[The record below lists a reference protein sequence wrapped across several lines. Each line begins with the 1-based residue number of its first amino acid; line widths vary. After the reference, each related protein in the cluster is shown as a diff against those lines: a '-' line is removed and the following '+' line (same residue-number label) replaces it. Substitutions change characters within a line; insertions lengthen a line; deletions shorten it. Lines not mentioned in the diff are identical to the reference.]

1 MPLVWY
7 NANKESFDKFYGDQ
21 AEFVAKHPGAAK
33 PPEVSE
39 EVAQRAVEMS
49 GYWGGPVAFT
59 DGSFFADTGRG
70 GAGVVLYVGDHF
82 DLDAKSGDP
91 APTWTYHG
99 PSDPM
104 GKAAGSSGGEGLE
117 YGNAQLAGE
126 FDAVRVLLA
135 EAAKRK
141 LPGVTIVHDL
151 MGVSEFALGLFKAK
165 AGVTKSYVKDV
176 SEFMASHPGFKLHFV
191 WVHSHDGKSTF
202 AQRGNDLAD
211 QLAKQGAEDKVE
223 SGNPHDKDD
232 DTGFVTVEKRSP
244 KVSTPRPIPMHSEVP
259 GELVDGRAISR
270 RCDEMKARL
279 GECVKGQSGPIESFC
294 TGIEAAL
301 VRRLARSRRKAGGQ
315 PVDDKRPL
323 GVFTFCGPSGVGKT
337 FLSEKAA
344 EELESYGFHYH
355 RFDMSGYMDHESAN
369 YLVGFPKTYKD
380 AQSGD
385 LTRYVRENPQSVIVF
400 DEIEKAHEQVKH
412 LFLQV
417 LQEGE
422 LYDNYE
428 ERNVSFSDTILIFTT
443 NAGRAAYEGEA
454 GTDLSGIS
462 TRVIVDALGKD
473 KLSNGTSAI
482 PSALL
487 SRLAAGNVI
496 MFNRL
501 GARDLLAI
509 CNKEFDRMG
518 AQYLETSNIEIA
530 HDEYVPTAI
539 LLSTGGLSDA
549 RSVRG
554 DTAKFVTENMG
565 ELFQALDEE
574 AKRGAQPERP
584 QKVEFSVNLE
594 DIADERI
601 RGYFTGKRSFKVAC
615 LANPSNAEREK
626 LKGNKVMEYTT
637 DDGKKVEFLYPHDL
651 GFGDAPEDCP
661 SLSEVVDKLDSC
673 DAVLIDLAFGRNTT
687 RPDDPVRFY
696 DAMDIKTYGRRCFE
710 YLRARKPLLPVFVI
724 RPRGG
729 WHYPSKA
736 ERQSFMEKGA
746 RGFLDTEKSS
756 FFEDLCDAID
766 VAEQEKDILSLTRAR
781 KVLEFRTVIPRG
793 KRSGLRSGQTYS
805 IRLEEFSLGVAPD
818 SGDADDVLNGLNIP
832 DDTFDDVVGNRV
844 AVDSLKKAS
853 ACLRDPSPFLDNSLS
868 MPRGILLYG
877 SPGTGKTMMARAM
890 AHDADA
896 VFIPTEANKLL
907 NGGAREI
914 HRIFAVARRYAPSI
928 IFIDEFDNIAQPRE
942 RLSVGGQA
950 VVNALLTE
958 MDGFKNDP
966 TRPVMV
972 LAATNFSPSDLDAA
986 AMRRFDTKLLITVPG
1001 YDDREKLIG
1010 KVVASIPALGV
1021 SKEGTRGISAAGIT
1035 YLANETQGWSPAKI
1049 VDLINFMGRE
1059 ALLTDDDPSRTCDTW
1074 VRELFELHEY
1084 GEVHEVSKEEEISAA
1099 VHESGHALVAYVS
1112 GIKPRSITNIARSYY
1127 LGLTEFDLDTY
1138 RNRSLAQYLASVRM
1152 SLGGRAAE
1160 CYYYG
1165 SIPGK
1170 GMAEGINIGAHGDLQ
1185 NATNVLLDALCQ
1197 NGLDMK
1203 FGMAIYPNGQYSSAA
1218 LERAN
1223 AYLDYEFSEAYRIIQ
1238 EHKDAFCGLW
1248 ETLVTKRY
1256 LSGDE
1261 IEGILEDHHVQFG
1274 SYVPAEIPGGE
1285 GDGDQG

>member
-1 MPLVWY
+1 
-7 NANKESFDKFYGDQ
+7 
-21 AEFVAKHPGAAK
+21 
-33 PPEVSE
+33 
-39 EVAQRAVEMS
+39 MS
-49 GYWGGPVAFT
+49 GYWGGPIAFT
-59 DGSFFADTGRG
+59 DGSFFADSGRG

-82 DLDAKSGDP
+82 DLEAKSGDP
-91 APTWTYHG
+91 TPTWTYHG

-104 GKAAGSSGGEGLE
+104 AESAGSSDGKGPE

-135 EAAKRK
+135 EAVKRNLK
-141 LPGVTIVHDL
+141 GVTIVHDL
-151 MGVSEFALGLFKAK
+151 MGVSEFALGLFQAR
-165 AGVTKSYVKDV
+165 AGVTKSYVKDI
-176 SEFMASHPGFKLHFV
+176 SDFMTSHPNFELRFV
-191 WVHSHDGKSTF
+191 WVHSHAGNGTF
-202 AQRGNDLAD
+202 AQRGNQLAD
-211 QLAKQGAEDKVE
+211 QLAKQGAEDKGE
-223 SGNPHDKDD
+223 SESSHDKVD
-232 DTGFVTVEKRSP
+232 DTGFVTVGRRSQ
-244 KVSTPRPIPMHSEVP
+244 KTSTLRPIPMDSVLP
-259 GELVDGRAISR
+259 GGLADGRAISR
-270 RCDEMKARL
+270 RCDEIKARL
-279 GECVKGQSGPIESFC
+279 GECVKGQAGPIENFC

-301 VRRLARSRRKAGGQ
+301 VCRLVRSRRKAGGRSG
-315 PVDDKRPL
+315 DDKRPL
-323 GVFTFCGPSGVGKT
+323 GVFTFCGPSGVGKS

-344 EELESYGFHYH
+344 EELESYGFCYH

-380 AQSGD
+380 ARSGD

-428 ERNVSFSDTILIFTT
+428 EKNVSFSDTILIFTT
-443 NAGRAAYEGEA
+443 NAGRAAYEGET
-454 GTDLSGIS
+454 GTDLSGIP
-462 TRVIVDALGKD
+462 TRVIVDAIGKD
-473 KLSNGTSAI
+473 RLSNGAPAI

-518 AQYLETSNIEIA
+518 AQYLETSNIEVT

-539 LLSTGGLSDA
+539 LLSKGGLSDA

-554 DTAKFVTENMG
+554 DTEKFVTENMG
-565 ELFQALDEE
+565 ELFHSLDEE
-574 AKRGAQPERP
+574 ARRGAQPDRP

-594 DIADERI
+594 GIADERI

-615 LANPSNAEREK
+615 LANPSNATREK
-626 LKGNKVMEYTT
+626 LKGNEVAEHTT
-637 DDGKKVEFLYPHDL
+637 RDGKRVEFLYPRDL
-651 GFGDAPEDCP
+651 GFGEAPENRP
-661 SLSEVVDKLDSC
+661 SLPEVVDKLDSC
-673 DAVLIDLAFGRNTT
+673 DAVLIDFAFGWDTT
-687 RPDDPVRFY
+687 RPDDSVRFY
-696 DAMDIKTYGRRCFE
+696 DAMDLKTYGRRCFE

-736 ERQSFMEKGA
+736 ERQSFLEKGA
-746 RGFLDTEKSS
+746 RGFIDTEKSS

-766 VAEQEKDILSLTRAR
+766 VAEQEKDILSLARAR
-781 KVLEFRTVIPRG
+781 KVLEFRTVIPRAR
-793 KRSGLRSGQTYS
+793 RSGLLSSNAYS
-805 IRLEEFSLGVAPD
+805 IRLDEFSLSVAPD
-818 SGDADDVLNGLNIP
+818 SGDADDVLNGLDIP
-832 DDTFDDVVGNRV
+832 EDSFDDVIGNRV

-853 ACLRDPSPFLDNSLS
+853 ACLRDPYPFLDNSLS

-907 NGGAREI
+907 NGGSREI
-914 HRIFAVARRYAPSI
+914 HRIFGVARRYAPSI
-928 IFIDEFDNIAQPRE
+928 IFIDEFDNIGQPRE

-958 MDGFKNDP
+958 MDGFKNDS

-1001 YDDREKLIG
+1001 DSDRERLIMRA
-1010 KVVASIPALGV
+1010 VARIPALGV
-1021 SKEGTRGISAAGIT
+1021 NKEGTRGISAAGIT
-1035 YLANETQGWSPAKI
+1035 YLVNETRGWSPAKI

-1059 ALLTDDDPSRTCDTW
+1059 ALLADDNSSKSCDAW

-1084 GEVHEVSKEEEISAA
+1084 GEAHEVSKEDEKAVA

-1112 GIKPRSITNIARSYY
+1112 GIRPRSITNIARSWY
-1127 LGLTEFDLDTY
+1127 LGLTKVDLDTHS
-1138 RNRSLAQYLASVRM
+1138 NRSLASFLANVRV

-1160 CYYYG
+1160 CDYFG

-1170 GMAEGINIGAHGDLQ
+1170 GSAEGINTGARADLQ
-1185 NATNVLLDALCQ
+1185 NATQNLLRALCQ
-1197 NGLDMK
+1197 FGLDRR
-1203 FGMAIYPNGQYSSAA
+1203 FGMAIYPNGQYSPSAT
-1218 LERAN
+1218 ERVN
-1223 AYLDYEFSEAYRIIQ
+1223 GYLDYEFSEACRIIQ
-1238 EHKDAFCGLW
+1238 EHKDALYGLS
-1248 ETLVTKRY
+1248 TVLSNKRY

-1261 IEGILEDHHVQFG
+1261 IKGILEEYHVKFD

-1285 GDGDQG
+1285 EDDGR

>member
-7 NANKESFDKFYGDQ
+7 NVGKESFDKFYGDQ
-21 AEFVAKHPGAAK
+21 TEFMAKHPGVAK

-39 EVAQRAVEMS
+39 EIAQRAVEMS
-49 GYWGGPVAFT
+49 GYWGGPIAFT
-59 DGSFFADTGRG
+59 DGSFFADSGRG

-82 DLDAKSGDP
+82 DLEAKSGDP
-91 APTWTYHG
+91 TPTWTYHG

-104 GKAAGSSGGEGLE
+104 AESAGSSDGKGPE

-135 EAAKRK
+135 EAVKRNLK
-141 LPGVTIVHDL
+141 GVTIVHDL
-151 MGVSEFALGLFKAK
+151 MGVSEFALGLFQAR
-165 AGVTKSYVKDV
+165 AGVTKSYVKDI
-176 SEFMASHPGFKLHFV
+176 SDFMTSHPNFELRFV
-191 WVHSHDGKSTF
+191 WVHSHAGNGTF
-202 AQRGNDLAD
+202 ALRGNQLAD
-211 QLAKQGAEDKVE
+211 QLAKQGAEDKGE
-223 SGNPHDKDD
+223 SESSHDKVD
-232 DTGFVTVEKRSP
+232 DTGFVTVGRRSQ
-244 KVSTPRPIPMHSEVP
+244 KTSTLRPIPMDSVLP
-259 GELVDGRAISR
+259 GGLADGRAISR
-270 RCDEMKARL
+270 RCDEIKARL
-279 GECVKGQSGPIESFC
+279 GECVKGQAGPIENFC

-301 VRRLARSRRKAGGQ
+301 VCRLVRSRRKAGGRSG
-315 PVDDKRPL
+315 DDKRPL
-323 GVFTFCGPSGVGKT
+323 GVFTFCGPSGVGKS

-344 EELESYGFHYH
+344 EELESYGFCYH

-380 AQSGD
+380 ARSGD

-428 ERNVSFSDTILIFTT
+428 EKNVSFSDTILIFTT
-443 NAGRAAYEGEA
+443 NAGRAAYEGET

-462 TRVIVDALGKD
+462 TRVIVDAIGKD
-473 KLSNGTSAI
+473 RLSNGAPAI

-518 AQYLETSNIEIA
+518 AQYLETSNIEVT

-539 LLSTGGLSDA
+539 LLSKGGLSDA

-554 DTAKFVTENMG
+554 DTEKFVTENMG
-565 ELFQALDEE
+565 ELFHSLDEE
-574 AKRGAQPERP
+574 ARRGAQPDRP

-594 DIADERI
+594 GIADERI

-615 LANPSNAEREK
+615 LANPSNATREK
-626 LKGNKVMEYTT
+626 LKGNEVAEHTT
-637 DDGKKVEFLYPHDL
+637 RDGKRVEFLYPRDL
-651 GFGDAPEDCP
+651 GFGEAPENRP
-661 SLSEVVDKLDSC
+661 SLPEVVDKLDSC
-673 DAVLIDLAFGRNTT
+673 DAVLIDFAFGWDTT
-687 RPDDPVRFY
+687 RPDDSVRFY
-696 DAMDIKTYGRRCFE
+696 DAMDLKTYGRRCFE

-736 ERQSFMEKGA
+736 ERQSFLEKGA
-746 RGFLDTEKSS
+746 RGFIDTEKSS

-766 VAEQEKDILSLTRAR
+766 VAEQEKDILSLARAR
-781 KVLEFRTVIPRG
+781 KVLEFRTVIPRAR
-793 KRSGLRSGQTYS
+793 RSGLLSSNAYS
-805 IRLEEFSLGVAPD
+805 IRLDEFSLSVAPD
-818 SGDADDVLNGLNIP
+818 SGDADVVLNGLDIP
-832 DDTFDDVVGNRV
+832 EDSFDDVIGNRV

-853 ACLRDPSPFLDNSLS
+853 ACLRDPYPFLDNSLS

-907 NGGAREI
+907 NGGSREI
-914 HRIFAVARRYAPSI
+914 HRIFGVARRYAPSI

-958 MDGFKNDP
+958 MDGFKNDS

-1001 YDDREKLIG
+1001 DSDRERLIMRA
-1010 KVVASIPALGV
+1010 VARIPALGV
-1021 SKEGTRGISAAGIT
+1021 NKEGTRGISVAGIT
-1035 YLANETQGWSPAKI
+1035 YLVNETRGWSPAKI

-1059 ALLTDDDPSRTCDTW
+1059 ALLADENSSKSCDAW

-1084 GEVHEVSKEEEISAA
+1084 GEVHEVSKEDEKAAA

-1112 GIKPRSITNIARSYY
+1112 GIRPRSITNIARSGY
-1127 LGLTEFDLDTY
+1127 LGLTKFDPGTHLSC
-1138 RNRSLAQYLASVRM
+1138 SLAYCLANVRV

-1160 CYYYG
+1160 CDYFG

-1170 GMAEGINIGAHGDLQ
+1170 GSAEGINTGASGDLQ
-1185 NATNVLLDALCQ
+1185 NATQYLLSALCQ
-1197 NGLDMK
+1197 YGLDRR
-1203 FGMAIYPNGQYSSAA
+1203 FGMAIYPNGQYSPSAM
-1218 LERAN
+1218 ERVN
-1223 AYLDYEFSEAYRIIQ
+1223 GYLDYEFSEAYRIIQ
-1238 EHKDAFCGLW
+1238 EHKDALYGLS
-1248 ETLVTKRY
+1248 TVLSNKRY

-1261 IEGILEDHHVQFG
+1261 IKGILEEYHVKFD

-1285 GDGDQG
+1285 EDDGR

>member
-7 NANKESFDKFYGDQ
+7 NVSKESFEKFYGDQ
-21 AEFVAKHPGAAK
+21 TEFMAKHPGVAK

-39 EVAQRAVEMS
+39 EIAQRAVEMS
-49 GYWGGPVAFT
+49 GYWGGPIAFT
-59 DGSFFADTGRG
+59 DGSFFADSGRG

-82 DLDAKSGDP
+82 DLEAKSGDP
-91 APTWTYHG
+91 TPTWTYHG

-104 GKAAGSSGGEGLE
+104 AESAGSSDGKGPE

-135 EAAKRK
+135 EAVKRNLK
-141 LPGVTIVHDL
+141 GVTIVHDL
-151 MGVSEFALGLFKAK
+151 MGVSEFALGLFQAR
-165 AGVTKSYVKDV
+165 AGVTKSYVKDI
-176 SEFMASHPGFKLHFV
+176 SDFMTSHPNFELRFV
-191 WVHSHDGKSTF
+191 WVHSHAGNGTF
-202 AQRGNDLAD
+202 AQRGNQLAD
-211 QLAKQGAEDKVE
+211 QLAKQGAEDKGE
-223 SGNPHDKDD
+223 SESSHDKVD
-232 DTGFVTVEKRSP
+232 DTGFVTVGRRSQ
-244 KVSTPRPIPMHSEVP
+244 KTSTLRPIPMDSVLP
-259 GELVDGRAISR
+259 GGLADGRAISR
-270 RCDEMKARL
+270 RCDEIKARL
-279 GECVKGQSGPIESFC
+279 GECVKGQAGPIENFC

-301 VRRLARSRRKAGGQ
+301 VCRLVRSRRKAGGRSG
-315 PVDDKRPL
+315 DDKRPL
-323 GVFTFCGPSGVGKT
+323 GVFTFCGPSGVGKS

-344 EELESYGFHYH
+344 EELESYGFCYH

-380 AQSGD
+380 ARSGD

-428 ERNVSFSDTILIFTT
+428 EKNVSFSDTILIFTT
-443 NAGRAAYEGEA
+443 NAGRAAYEGET

-462 TRVIVDALGKD
+462 TRVIVDAIGKD
-473 KLSNGTSAI
+473 RLSNGAPAI

-518 AQYLETSNIEIA
+518 AQYLETSNIEVT

-539 LLSTGGLSDA
+539 LLSKGGLSDA

-554 DTAKFVTENMG
+554 DTEKFVTENMG
-565 ELFQALDEE
+565 ELFHSLDEE
-574 AKRGAQPERP
+574 ARRGAQPDRP

-594 DIADERI
+594 GIADERI

-615 LANPSNAEREK
+615 LANPSNATREK
-626 LKGNKVMEYTT
+626 LKGNEVAEHTT
-637 DDGKKVEFLYPHDL
+637 RDGKRVEFLYPRDL
-651 GFGDAPEDCP
+651 GFGEAPENRP
-661 SLSEVVDKLDSC
+661 SLPEVVDKLDSC
-673 DAVLIDLAFGRNTT
+673 DAVLIDFAFGWDTT
-687 RPDDPVRFY
+687 RPDDSVRFY
-696 DAMDIKTYGRRCFE
+696 DAMDLKTYGRRCFE

-736 ERQSFMEKGA
+736 ERQSFLEKGA
-746 RGFLDTEKSS
+746 RGFIDTEKSS

-766 VAEQEKDILSLTRAR
+766 VAEQEKDILSLARAR
-781 KVLEFRTVIPRG
+781 KVLEFRTVIPRAR
-793 KRSGLRSGQTYS
+793 RSGLLSSNAYS
-805 IRLEEFSLGVAPD
+805 IRLDEFSLSVAPD
-818 SGDADDVLNGLNIP
+818 SGDADVVLNGLDIP
-832 DDTFDDVVGNRV
+832 EDSFDDVIGNRV

-853 ACLRDPSPFLDNSLS
+853 ACLRDPYPFLDNSLS

-907 NGGAREI
+907 NGGSREI
-914 HRIFAVARRYAPSI
+914 HRIFGVARRYAPSI

-958 MDGFKNDP
+958 MDGFKNDS

-1001 YDDREKLIG
+1001 DSDRERLIMRA
-1010 KVVASIPALGV
+1010 VARIPALGV
-1021 SKEGTRGISAAGIT
+1021 NKEGTRGISAAGIT
-1035 YLANETQGWSPAKI
+1035 YLVNETRGWSPAKI

-1059 ALLTDDDPSRTCDTW
+1059 ALLADDNSSKSCDAW

-1084 GEVHEVSKEEEISAA
+1084 GEVHEVSKEDEKAAA

-1112 GIKPRSITNIARSYY
+1112 GIRPRSITNIARSGY
-1127 LGLTEFDLDTY
+1127 LGLTKFDPGTHLSC
-1138 RNRSLAQYLASVRM
+1138 SLAYCLANVRV

-1160 CYYYG
+1160 CDYFG

-1170 GMAEGINIGAHGDLQ
+1170 GSAEGINTGASGDLQ
-1185 NATNVLLDALCQ
+1185 NATQYLLSALCQ
-1197 NGLDMK
+1197 YGLDRR
-1203 FGMAIYPNGQYSSAA
+1203 FGMAIYPNGQYSPSAM
-1218 LERAN
+1218 ERVN
-1223 AYLDYEFSEAYRIIQ
+1223 GYLDYEFSEAYRIIQ
-1238 EHKDAFCGLW
+1238 EHKDALYGLS
-1248 ETLVTKRY
+1248 TVLSNKRY

-1261 IEGILEDHHVQFG
+1261 IKGILEEYHVKFD
-1274 SYVPAEIPGGE
+1274 SYVPAVIPGGE
-1285 GDGDQG
+1285 EDGGR

>member
-7 NANKESFDKFYGDQ
+7 NVGKESFDKFYGDQ
-21 AEFVAKHPGAAK
+21 TEFMAKHPGVAK

-39 EVAQRAVEMS
+39 EIAQRAVEMS
-49 GYWGGPVAFT
+49 GYWGGPIAFT
-59 DGSFFADTGRG
+59 DGSFFADSGRG

-82 DLDAKSGDP
+82 DLEAKSGDP
-91 APTWTYHG
+91 TPTWTYHG

-104 GKAAGSSGGEGLE
+104 AESAGSSDGKGPE

-135 EAAKRK
+135 EAVKRNLK
-141 LPGVTIVHDL
+141 GVTIVHDL
-151 MGVSEFALGLFKAK
+151 MGVSEFALGLFQAR
-165 AGVTKSYVKDV
+165 AGVTKSYVKDI
-176 SEFMASHPGFKLHFV
+176 SDFMTSHPNFELRFV
-191 WVHSHDGKSTF
+191 WVHSHAGNGTF
-202 AQRGNDLAD
+202 AQRGNQLAD
-211 QLAKQGAEDKVE
+211 QLAKQGAEDKGE
-223 SGNPHDKDD
+223 SESSHDKVD
-232 DTGFVTVEKRSP
+232 DTGFVTVGRRSQ
-244 KVSTPRPIPMHSEVP
+244 KTSTLRPIPMDSVLP
-259 GELVDGRAISR
+259 GGLADGRAISR
-270 RCDEMKARL
+270 RCDEIKARL
-279 GECVKGQSGPIESFC
+279 GECVKGQAGPIENFC

-301 VRRLARSRRKAGGQ
+301 VCRLVRSRRKAGGRSG
-315 PVDDKRPL
+315 DDKRPL
-323 GVFTFCGPSGVGKT
+323 GVFTFCGPSGVGKS

-344 EELESYGFHYH
+344 EELESYGFCYH

-380 AQSGD
+380 ARSGD

-428 ERNVSFSDTILIFTT
+428 EKNVSFSDTILIFTT
-443 NAGRAAYEGEA
+443 NAGRAAYEGET

-462 TRVIVDALGKD
+462 TRVIVDAIGKD
-473 KLSNGTSAI
+473 RLSNGAPAI

-518 AQYLETSNIEIA
+518 AQYLETSNIEVT

-539 LLSTGGLSDA
+539 LLSKGGLSDA

-554 DTAKFVTENMG
+554 DTEKFVTENMG
-565 ELFQALDEE
+565 ELFHSLDEE
-574 AKRGAQPERP
+574 ARRGAQPDRP

-594 DIADERI
+594 GIADERI

-615 LANPSNAEREK
+615 LANPSNATREK
-626 LKGNKVMEYTT
+626 LKGNEVAEHTT
-637 DDGKKVEFLYPHDL
+637 RDGKRVEFLYPRDL
-651 GFGDAPEDCP
+651 GFGEAPENRP
-661 SLSEVVDKLDSC
+661 SLPEVVDKLDSC
-673 DAVLIDLAFGRNTT
+673 DAVLIDFAFGWDTT
-687 RPDDPVRFY
+687 RPDDSVRFY
-696 DAMDIKTYGRRCFE
+696 DAMDLKTYGRRCFE

-736 ERQSFMEKGA
+736 ERQSFLEKGA
-746 RGFLDTEKSS
+746 RGFIDTEKSS

-766 VAEQEKDILSLTRAR
+766 VAEQEKDILSLARAR
-781 KVLEFRTVIPRG
+781 KVLEFRTVIPRAR
-793 KRSGLRSGQTYS
+793 RSGLLSSNAYS
-805 IRLEEFSLGVAPD
+805 IRLDEFSLSVAPD
-818 SGDADDVLNGLNIP
+818 SGDADVVLNGLDIP
-832 DDTFDDVVGNRV
+832 EDSFDDVIGNRV

-853 ACLRDPSPFLDNSLS
+853 ACLRDPYPFLDNSLS

-907 NGGAREI
+907 NGGSREI
-914 HRIFAVARRYAPSI
+914 HRIFGVARRYAPSI

-958 MDGFKNDP
+958 MDGFKNDS

-1001 YDDREKLIG
+1001 DSDRERLIMRA
-1010 KVVASIPALGV
+1010 VARIPALGV
-1021 SKEGTRGISAAGIT
+1021 NKEGTRGISVAGIT
-1035 YLANETQGWSPAKI
+1035 YLVNETRGWSPAKI

-1059 ALLTDDDPSRTCDTW
+1059 ALLADENSSKSCDAW

-1084 GEVHEVSKEEEISAA
+1084 GEVHEVSKEDEKAAA

-1112 GIKPRSITNIARSYY
+1112 GIRPRSITNIARSGY
-1127 LGLTEFDLDTY
+1127 LGLTKFDPGTHLSC
-1138 RNRSLAQYLASVRM
+1138 SLAYCLANVRV

-1160 CYYYG
+1160 CDYFG

-1170 GMAEGINIGAHGDLQ
+1170 GSAEGINTGASGDLQ
-1185 NATNVLLDALCQ
+1185 NATQYLLSALCQ
-1197 NGLDMK
+1197 YGLDRR
-1203 FGMAIYPNGQYSSAA
+1203 FGMAIYPNGQYSPSAM
-1218 LERAN
+1218 ERVN
-1223 AYLDYEFSEAYRIIQ
+1223 GYLDYEFSEAYRIIQ
-1238 EHKDAFCGLW
+1238 EHKDALYGLS
-1248 ETLVTKRY
+1248 TVLSNKRY

-1261 IEGILEDHHVQFG
+1261 IKGILEEYHVKFD
-1274 SYVPAEIPGGE
+1274 SYVPAVIPGGE
-1285 GDGDQG
+1285 EDGGR

>member
-7 NANKESFDKFYGDQ
+7 NVGKESFDKFYGDQ
-21 AEFVAKHPGAAK
+21 TEFMAKHPGVAK

-39 EVAQRAVEMS
+39 EIAQRAVEMS
-49 GYWGGPVAFT
+49 GYWGGPIAFT
-59 DGSFFADTGRG
+59 DGSFFADSGRG

-82 DLDAKSGDP
+82 DLEAKSGDP
-91 APTWTYHG
+91 TPTWTYHG

-104 GKAAGSSGGEGLE
+104 AESAGSSDGKGPE

-135 EAAKRK
+135 EAVKRNLK
-141 LPGVTIVHDL
+141 GVTIVHDL
-151 MGVSEFALGLFKAK
+151 MGVSEFALGLFQAR
-165 AGVTKSYVKDV
+165 AGVTKSYVKDI
-176 SEFMASHPGFKLHFV
+176 SDFMTSHPNFELRFV
-191 WVHSHDGKSTF
+191 WVHSHAGNGTF
-202 AQRGNDLAD
+202 AQRGNQLAD
-211 QLAKQGAEDKVE
+211 QLAKQGAEDKGE
-223 SGNPHDKDD
+223 SESSHDKVD
-232 DTGFVTVEKRSP
+232 DTGFVTVGRRSQ
-244 KVSTPRPIPMHSEVP
+244 KTSTLRPIPMDSVLP
-259 GELVDGRAISR
+259 GGLADGRAISR
-270 RCDEMKARL
+270 RCDEIKARL
-279 GECVKGQSGPIESFC
+279 GECVKGQAGPIENFC

-301 VRRLARSRRKAGGQ
+301 VCRLVRSRRKAGGRSG
-315 PVDDKRPL
+315 DDKRPL
-323 GVFTFCGPSGVGKT
+323 GVFTFCGPSGVGKS

-344 EELESYGFHYH
+344 EELESYGFCYH

-380 AQSGD
+380 ARSGD

-428 ERNVSFSDTILIFTT
+428 EKNVSFSDTILIFTT
-443 NAGRAAYEGEA
+443 NAGRAAYEGET

-462 TRVIVDALGKD
+462 TRVIVDAIGKD
-473 KLSNGTSAI
+473 RLSNGAPAI

-518 AQYLETSNIEIA
+518 AQYLETSNIEVT

-539 LLSTGGLSDA
+539 LLSKGGLSDA

-554 DTAKFVTENMG
+554 DTEKFVTENMG
-565 ELFQALDEE
+565 ELFHSLDEE
-574 AKRGAQPERP
+574 ARRGAQPDRP

-594 DIADERI
+594 GIADERI

-615 LANPSNAEREK
+615 LANPSNATREK
-626 LKGNKVMEYTT
+626 LKGNEVAEHTT
-637 DDGKKVEFLYPHDL
+637 RDGKRVEFLYPRDL
-651 GFGDAPEDCP
+651 GFGEAPENRP
-661 SLSEVVDKLDSC
+661 SLPEVVDKLDSC
-673 DAVLIDLAFGRNTT
+673 DAVLIDFAFGWDTT
-687 RPDDPVRFY
+687 RPDDSVRFY
-696 DAMDIKTYGRRCFE
+696 DAMDLKTYGRRCFE

-736 ERQSFMEKGA
+736 ERQSFLEKGA
-746 RGFLDTEKSS
+746 RGFIDTEKSS

-766 VAEQEKDILSLTRAR
+766 VAEQEKDILSLARAR
-781 KVLEFRTVIPRG
+781 KVLEFRTVIPRAR
-793 KRSGLRSGQTYS
+793 RSGLLSSNAYS
-805 IRLEEFSLGVAPD
+805 IRLDEFSLGVAPD

-1001 YDDREKLIG
+1001 DSDRKRLIMRA
-1010 KVVASIPALGV
+1010 VARIPALGV
-1021 SKEGTRGISAAGIT
+1021 NKEGTRGISAAGIT
-1035 YLANETQGWSPAKI
+1035 YLVNETRGWSPAKI

-1059 ALLTDDDPSRTCDTW
+1059 ALLADDNSSKSCDAW
-1074 VRELFELHEY
+1074 VRELFELHVY
-1084 GEVHEVSKEEEISAA
+1084 GEVYEVSKEDEKAVA

-1112 GIKPRSITNIARSYY
+1112 GIRPRSITNIARSGY
-1127 LGLTEFDLDTY
+1127 LGLTKYDLDTHS
-1138 RNRSLAQYLASVRM
+1138 NCSLASFLAKVRA

-1160 CYYYG
+1160 CDYFG

-1170 GMAEGINIGAHGDLQ
+1170 GSAEGINTGASGDLQ
-1185 NATNVLLDALCQ
+1185 NATQYLLRALCQ
-1197 NGLDMK
+1197 FGLDRR
-1203 FGMAIYPNGQYSSAA
+1203 FGMAIDPNGQYSPSAM
-1218 LERAN
+1218 ERVN
-1223 AYLDYEFSEAYRIIQ
+1223 GYLDYEFSEAYRIIQ
-1238 EHKDAFCGLW
+1238 EHKDALYGLS
-1248 ETLVTKRY
+1248 TVLSNKRY

-1261 IEGILEDHHVQFG
+1261 IKGILEEYHVKFD

-1285 GDGDQG
+1285 EDGGR

>member
-7 NANKESFDKFYGDQ
+7 NVGKESFDKFYGDQ
-21 AEFVAKHPGAAK
+21 TEFMAKHPGVAK

-39 EVAQRAVEMS
+39 EIAQRAVEMS
-49 GYWGGPVAFT
+49 GYWGGPIAFT
-59 DGSFFADTGRG
+59 DGSFFADSGRG

-82 DLDAKSGDP
+82 DLEAKSGDP
-91 APTWTYHG
+91 TPTWTYHG

-104 GKAAGSSGGEGLE
+104 AESAGSSDGKGPE

-135 EAAKRK
+135 EAVKRNLK
-141 LPGVTIVHDL
+141 GVTIVHDL
-151 MGVSEFALGLFKAK
+151 MGVSEFALGLFQAR
-165 AGVTKSYVKDV
+165 AGVTKSYVKDI
-176 SEFMASHPGFKLHFV
+176 SDFMTSHPNFELRFV
-191 WVHSHDGKSTF
+191 WVHSHAGNGTF
-202 AQRGNDLAD
+202 AQRGNQLAD
-211 QLAKQGAEDKVE
+211 QLAKQGAEDKGE
-223 SGNPHDKDD
+223 SESSHDKVD
-232 DTGFVTVEKRSP
+232 DTGFVTVGRRSQ
-244 KVSTPRPIPMHSEVP
+244 KTSTLRPIPMDSVLP
-259 GELVDGRAISR
+259 GGLADGRAISR
-270 RCDEMKARL
+270 RCDEIKARL
-279 GECVKGQSGPIESFC
+279 GECVKGQAGPIENFC

-301 VRRLARSRRKAGGQ
+301 VCRLVRSRRKAGGRSG
-315 PVDDKRPL
+315 DDKRPL
-323 GVFTFCGPSGVGKT
+323 GVFTFCGPSGVGKS

-344 EELESYGFHYH
+344 EELESYGFCYH

-380 AQSGD
+380 ARSGD

-428 ERNVSFSDTILIFTT
+428 EKNVSFSDTILIFTT
-443 NAGRAAYEGEA
+443 NAGRAAYEGET

-462 TRVIVDALGKD
+462 TRVIVDAIGKD
-473 KLSNGTSAI
+473 RLSNGAPAI

-518 AQYLETSNIEIA
+518 AQYLETSNIEVT

-539 LLSTGGLSDA
+539 LLSKGGLSDA

-554 DTAKFVTENMG
+554 DTEKFVTENMG
-565 ELFQALDEE
+565 ELFHSLDEE
-574 AKRGAQPERP
+574 ARRGAQPDRP

-594 DIADERI
+594 GIADERI

-615 LANPSNAEREK
+615 LANPSNATREK
-626 LKGNKVMEYTT
+626 LKGNEVAEHTT
-637 DDGKKVEFLYPHDL
+637 RDGKRVEFLYPRDL
-651 GFGDAPEDCP
+651 GFGEAPENRP
-661 SLSEVVDKLDSC
+661 SLPEVVDKLDSC
-673 DAVLIDLAFGRNTT
+673 DAVLIDFAFGWDTT
-687 RPDDPVRFY
+687 RPDDSVRFY
-696 DAMDIKTYGRRCFE
+696 DAMDLKTYGRRCFE

-736 ERQSFMEKGA
+736 ERQSFLEKGA
-746 RGFLDTEKSS
+746 RGFIDTEKSS

-766 VAEQEKDILSLTRAR
+766 VAEQEKDILSLARAR
-781 KVLEFRTVIPRG
+781 KVLEFRTVIPRAR
-793 KRSGLRSGQTYS
+793 RSGLLSSNAYS
-805 IRLEEFSLGVAPD
+805 IRLDEFSLSVAPD
-818 SGDADDVLNGLNIP
+818 SGDADVVLNGLDIP
-832 DDTFDDVVGNRV
+832 EDSFDDVIGNRV

-853 ACLRDPSPFLDNSLS
+853 ACLRDPYPFLDNSLS
-868 MPRGILLYG
+868 MPRGILLHG

-907 NGGAREI
+907 NGGPREI
-914 HRIFAVARRYAPSI
+914 HRIFGIARRYAPSI

-958 MDGFKNDP
+958 MDGFKNDS

-1001 YDDREKLIG
+1001 DSDRERLIMRA
-1010 KVVASIPALGV
+1010 VARIPALGV
-1021 SKEGTRGISAAGIT
+1021 NKEGTRGISVAGIT
-1035 YLANETQGWSPAKI
+1035 YLVNETRGWSPAKI

-1059 ALLTDDDPSRTCDTW
+1059 ALLADENSSKSCDAW

-1084 GEVHEVSKEEEISAA
+1084 GEVHEVSKEDEKAAA

-1112 GIKPRSITNIARSYY
+1112 GIRPRSITNIARSGY
-1127 LGLTEFDLDTY
+1127 LGLTKFDPGTHLSC
-1138 RNRSLAQYLASVRM
+1138 SLAYCLANVRV

-1160 CYYYG
+1160 CDYFG

-1170 GMAEGINIGAHGDLQ
+1170 GSAEGINTGASGDLQ
-1185 NATNVLLDALCQ
+1185 NATQYLLSALCQ
-1197 NGLDMK
+1197 YGLDRR
-1203 FGMAIYPNGQYSSAA
+1203 FGMAIYPNGQYSPSAM
-1218 LERAN
+1218 ERVN
-1223 AYLDYEFSEAYRIIQ
+1223 GYLDYEFSEAYRIIQ
-1238 EHKDAFCGLW
+1238 EHKDALYGLS
-1248 ETLVTKRY
+1248 TVLSNKRY

-1261 IEGILEDHHVQFG
+1261 IKGILEEYHVKFD
-1274 SYVPAEIPGGE
+1274 SYVPAVIPGGE
-1285 GDGDQG
+1285 EDGGR